1 MINSEFQ
8 VEVVT
13 DLSVEPVTLQEAK
26 DYMRISSDSENDLI
40 EELITSA
47 RERIEKFT
55 GLSLGEKTLRAYWFY
70 YHVPAEIPYG
80 PVTLINSVVDD
91 NDVALEYTARGL
103 QYKVLEAYSTQGL
116 VIEYEA
122 GFAVAPKGLKLAILK
137 QVSTDYE
144 NRENYVVGEMAYE
157 LSSDAR
163 RQAMP
168 YCRNTIFGI

>member
-8 VEVVT
+8 VEIVT
-13 DLSVEPVTLQEAK
+13 DLTTEPVTLQEAK
-26 DYMRISSDSENDLI
+26 DYMRISSESENDLI

-70 YHVPAEIPYG
+70 FHIPQEIPYG
-80 PVTLINSVVDD
+80 PVTLIDSVVNDD
-91 NDVALEYTARGL
+91 DVAVEYVARGL
-103 QYKVLEAYSTQGL
+103 QYKMLEAYSTTGL
-116 VIEYEA
+116 TIEYEA

-144 NRENYVVGEMAYE
+144 NRENYSIYDQAYE

-163 RQAMP
+163 RQAQP
-168 YCRNTIFGI
+168 YCRNTLFGI

>member
-8 VEVVT
+8 IEILT
-13 DLSVEPVTLQEAK
+13 DLTTEPVTLQEAK
-26 DYMRISSDSENDLI
+26 DYMRISSNAEDDLI

-55 GLSLGEKTLRAYWFY
+55 GLSLGEKTLKAYWFY
-70 YHVPAEIPYG
+70 FHIPAEIPYG
-80 PVTLINSVVDD
+80 PVTAINSVVDD
-91 NDVALEYTARGL
+91 NDVELEYTARGL
-103 QYKVLEAYSTQGL
+103 QYKTLEAYSTQGL
-116 VIEYEA
+116 TIEYEA

-144 NRENYVVGEMAYE
+144 NRENYSIYDQAYE

-163 RQAMP
+163 RQAQP
-168 YCRNTIFGI
+168 YCRNTILGI

>member
-8 VEVVT
+8 LEIIT
-13 DLSVEPVTLQEAK
+13 DLTTEPVTLQEAK
-26 DYMRISSDSENDLI
+26 DYMRISSNAEDDLI

-70 YHVPAEIPYG
+70 FHVPSEIPYG

-144 NRENYVVGEMAYE
+144 NRENYSIYDQAYE
-157 LSSDAR
+157 LSSDAK
-163 RQAMP
+163 RQAQP
-168 YCRNTIFGI
+168 YCRNTILGI

>member
-47 RERIEKFT
+47 RERIEKYT
-55 GLSLGEKTLRAYWFY
+55 GLSLGLKTLKAYWFY
-70 YHVPAEIPYG
+70 FHIPAEIPYG
-80 PVTLINSVVDD
+80 PVTAINSVVDD
-91 NDVALEYTARGL
+91 NDVELEYTARGL
-103 QYKVLEAYSTQGL
+103 QYKTLEAYSTQGL
-116 VIEYEA
+116 AIEYEA
-122 GFAVAPKGLKLAILK
+122 GFTIVPKGLKLAILK

-144 NRENYVVGEMAYE
+144 NRENYSIYDQAYE

-168 YCRNTIFGI
+168 YCRNTILGI

>member
-8 VEVVT
+8 IEILT
-13 DLSVEPVTLQEAK
+13 DLTTEPVTLQEAK

-47 RERIEKFT
+47 RERIEKYT
-55 GLSLGEKTLRAYWFY
+55 GLSLGLKTLKAYWFY
-70 YHVPAEIPYG
+70 FHVPAEIPYG
-80 PVTLINSVVDD
+80 PVTAINSVVDD
-91 NDVALEYTARGL
+91 NDVELEYTARGL
-103 QYKVLEAYSTQGL
+103 QYKTLEAYSTQGL
-116 VIEYEA
+116 AIEYEA
-122 GFAVAPKGLKLAILK
+122 GFTIVPKGLKLAILK

-144 NRENYVVGEMAYE
+144 NRENYSIYDQAYE

-168 YCRNTIFGI
+168 YCRNTILGI

>member
-8 VEVVT
+8 IDVVT

-26 DYMRISSDSENDLI
+26 DYMRISSNAEDDLI

-55 GLSLGEKTLRAYWFY
+55 GLSLGEKTLKAYWFY
-70 YHVPAEIPYG
+70 YHIPSEIPYG

-91 NDVALEYTARGL
+91 NDVDVEYTARGL
-103 QYKVLEAYSTQGL
+103 QYKVLEAYSTVGL
-116 VIEYEA
+116 TIEYEA

-144 NRENYVVGEMAYE
+144 NRENYSIYDQAYE

-168 YCRNTIFGI
+168 YCRNTILGI

>member
-8 VEVVT
+8 CEIIT
-13 DLSVEPVTLQEAK
+13 DLTTEPVTLQEAK

-55 GLSLGEKTLRAYWFY
+55 GLSLGEKTLKAYWFY

-144 NRENYVVGEMAYE
+144 NRENYSIYDQAYE
-157 LSSDAR
+157 LSSDAK
-163 RQAMP
+163 RQAQP
-168 YCRNTIFGI
+168 YCRNTLFGI

>member
-8 VEVVT
+8 LEIVT
-13 DLSVEPVTLQEAK
+13 DLAVEPVTLQEAK

-47 RERIEKFT
+47 RERIEKYT
-55 GLSLGEKTLRAYWFY
+55 GLSLGLKTLKAYWFY
-70 YHVPAEIPYG
+70 FHVPAEIPYG
-80 PVTLINSVVDD
+80 PVTAINSVVDD
-91 NDVALEYTARGL
+91 NDVELEYTARGL
-103 QYKVLEAYSTQGL
+103 QYKTLEAYSTQGL
-116 VIEYEA
+116 AIEYEA
-122 GFAVAPKGLKLAILK
+122 GFAVCPKGLKLAILK

-144 NRENYVVGEMAYE
+144 NRENYSIYDQAYE

-168 YCRNTIFGI
+168 YCRNTILGI

>member
-8 VEVVT
+8 LEVVT

-26 DYMRISSDSENDLI
+26 DYMRISSESENDLI

-70 YHVPAEIPYG
+70 FHIPQEIPYG
-80 PVTLINSVVDD
+80 PVTLIESVVNDE
-91 NDVALEYTARGL
+91 DVALEYTARGL
-103 QYKVLEAYSTQGL
+103 QYKMLEAYSTVGL
-116 VIEYEA
+116 TIEYEA
-122 GFAVAPKGLKLAILK
+122 GFAVCPKGLKLAILK

-144 NRENYVVGEMAYE
+144 NRENYSIYDQAYE

-163 RQAMP
+163 RQAQP
-168 YCRNTIFGI
+168 YCRNTLFGI

>member
-13 DLSVEPVTLQEAK
+13 DLSIEPVTLQEAK

>member
-8 VEVVT
+8 IDVVT

-26 DYMRISSDSENDLI
+26 DYMRISSNAEDDLI

-55 GLSLGEKTLRAYWFY
+55 GLSLGEKTLKAYWFY
-70 YHVPAEIPYG
+70 YHIPSEIPYG

-91 NDVALEYTARGL
+91 NDVDVEYTARGL
-103 QYKVLEAYSTQGL
+103 QYKVLEAYSTVGL
-116 VIEYEA
+116 TIEYEA

-144 NRENYVVGEMAYE
+144 NRENYSIYDQAYE
-157 LSSDAR
+157 LSSDAK
-163 RQAMP
+163 RQAQP
-168 YCRNTIFGI
+168 YCRNTILGI

>member
-8 VEVVT
+8 LEVVT

-26 DYMRISSDSENDLI
+26 DYMRISSESENDLI

-47 RERIEKFT
+47 RERIEKYT
-55 GLSLGEKTLRAYWFY
+55 GLSLGLKTLKAYWFY
-70 YHVPAEIPYG
+70 FHVPAEIPYG
-80 PVTLINSVVDD
+80 PITAINSVVDD
-91 NDVALEYTARGL
+91 NDVELEYTARGL
-103 QYKVLEAYSTQGL
+103 QYKTLEAYSTQGL
-116 VIEYEA
+116 AIEYEA
-122 GFAVAPKGLKLAILK
+122 GFTIVPKGLKLAILK

-144 NRENYVVGEMAYE
+144 NRENYSIYDQAYE

-168 YCRNTIFGI
+168 YCRNTILGI

>member
-8 VEVVT
+8 IEVVT

-47 RERIEKFT
+47 RERIEKYT
-55 GLSLGEKTLRAYWFY
+55 GLSLGLKTLKAYWFY
-70 YHVPAEIPYG
+70 FHVPSEIPYG
-80 PVTLINSVVDD
+80 PITAINSVVDD

-103 QYKVLEAYSTQGL
+103 QYKTLEAYSTQGL
-116 VIEYEA
+116 AIEYEA
-122 GFAVAPKGLKLAILK
+122 GFAVCPKGLKLAILK

-144 NRENYVVGEMAYE
+144 NRENYSIYDQAYE
-157 LSSDAR
+157 LSSDAK
-163 RQAMP
+163 RQAQP
-168 YCRNTIFGI
+168 YCRNTLFGI

>member
-8 VEVVT
+8 IEILT
-13 DLSVEPVTLQEAK
+13 DLTTEPVTLQEAK

-144 NRENYVVGEMAYE
+144 NRENYSIYDQAYE
-157 LSSDAR
+157 LSSDAK
-163 RQAMP
+163 RQAQP

>member
-8 VEVVT
+8 CEIIT
-13 DLSVEPVTLQEAK
+13 DLTTEPVTLQEAK

-70 YHVPAEIPYG
+70 YHVPSEIPYG

>member
-70 YHVPAEIPYG
+70 YHVPQEIPYG
-80 PVTLINSVVDD
+80 PVTLIESVVDD

>member
-8 VEVVT
+8 LEVVT

-26 DYMRISSDSENDLI
+26 DYMRISSESENDLI

-47 RERIEKFT
+47 RERIEKYT
-55 GLSLGEKTLRAYWFY
+55 GLSLGLKTLKAYWFY
-70 YHVPAEIPYG
+70 FHIPAEIPYG
-80 PVTLINSVVDD
+80 PVTAINSVVDD
-91 NDVALEYTARGL
+91 NDVELEYTARGL
-103 QYKVLEAYSTQGL
+103 QYKTLEAYSTQGL
-116 VIEYEA
+116 AIEYEA
-122 GFAVAPKGLKLAILK
+122 GFAVVPKGLKLAILK

-144 NRENYVVGEMAYE
+144 NRENYSIYDQAYE

-168 YCRNTIFGI
+168 YCRNTILGI

>member
-8 VEVVT
+8 IEILT
-13 DLSVEPVTLQEAK
+13 DLTTEPVTLQEAK

-70 YHVPAEIPYG
+70 YHTPAEIPYG
-80 PVTLINSVVDD
+80 PITLINSVVDD